1 MFGVREVGARIE
13 ELLGALAAGKDRAA
27 AEELVSVLVELYGDG
42 LDRIVTVLGERQPAL
57 LAELADEPQVE
68 GLLLLHGLHPLDVNA
83 RVSRALD
90 RVRPYLG
97 SHAGGV
103 QFLGVDDAGV
113 AHLRLEGNC
122 HGCPSST
129 LTVRLAIDGAVQ
141 DAAPE
146 VTSVQVEGIAEPP
159 PPGQKLLQIGRTPPP
174 GWAGQESEQES
185 ESDEPGWVRLP
196 ELGPPTGR
204 PVIVPAEGVRVLVCA
219 IRGTL
224 YAYQDACGECA
235 ASLADATLADAELTC
250 SACGAR
256 FDVRLAG
263 KGVAGTEK
271 HLDPLP
277 LLSDSQGTRVAIPAR
292 SVSTAR
298 DRVRS

>member
-27 AEELVSVLVELYGDG
+27 AEELVSVLVELYGEG

-174 GWAGQESEQES
+174 GWAGSES

-224 YAYQDACGECA
+224 YAYQDVCGECA

-263 KGVAGTEK
+263 KGVAGTEQ

-292 SVSTAR
+292 SASTAR

>member
-1 MFGVREVGARIE
+1 MFGVREVGTRIE

-42 LDRIVTVLGERQPAL
+42 LDRIVTVLGERAPVL
-57 LAELADEPQVE
+57 LAELADEPAVE

-103 QFLGVDDAGV
+103 RFLGVDDAGV

-122 HGCPSST
+122 DGCPSST
-129 LTVRLAIDGAVQ
+129 LTVRLAIDGAVL

-174 GWAGQESEQES
+174 GWAGQE
-185 ESDEPGWVRLP
+185 DEPGWVRLP

-204 PVIVPAEGVRVLVCA
+204 PVIVPDADIPVLICA

-224 YAYQDACGECA
+224 YAYRDACGECA
-235 ASLADATLADAELTC
+235 ESLADATIANGELTC
-250 SACGAR
+250 PACGAR

-263 KGVAGTEK
+263 KGVAGTEM

-277 LLSDSQGTRVAIPAR
+277 LLSDSQGTRVAIPA
-292 SVSTAR
+292 AR